1 MEPNGNIVVTSPF
14 NWTNNCTRIILT
26 ISAENQRHSRM
37 IPISTI
43 VNIDVLDINEAPQ
56 FLGYGS
62 SMVIGYPDRTYFD
75 PSVQMPL
82 IKVKVPIVMFS
93 FAFSLVYFIVCKL

>member
-1 MEPNGNIVVTSPF
+1 
-14 NWTNNCTRIILT
+14 
-26 ISAENQRHSRM
+26 M